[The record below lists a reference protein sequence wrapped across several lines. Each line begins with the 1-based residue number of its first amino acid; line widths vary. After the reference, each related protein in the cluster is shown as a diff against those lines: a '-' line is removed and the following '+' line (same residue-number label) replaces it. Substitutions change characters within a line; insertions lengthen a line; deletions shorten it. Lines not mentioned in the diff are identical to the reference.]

1 MAQQLNRLNDVFF
14 KYLLGDAKK
23 KFLTLSF
30 INGILNRTDDTLF
43 TDLEFLD
50 KEMTPIMQ
58 DGKVSV
64 LDIRAKMN
72 DGTQVNIEVQ
82 VCKDPDMARRSLYYW
97 AKMYGSELREG
108 EPYDKLMPAIS
119 INLMDFNAFAQY
131 TACHHSYHICND
143 ETKDILIDDLEMHFI
158 ELEKIR
164 IGDIRKLR
172 KSERWIAYFSHQC
185 SDEEREV
192 LAMSEPAIK
201 EAMKCEMYFTQDEK
215 LRRKYEIQEKARRDY
230 ISMMHNIEKSR
241 TEGWQKG
248 LEEGRAE
255 GLAEGREEGR
265 AEGRKEGRAEGRKEG
280 REEGRLEERKRFT
293 EQTVATMLQEGLSHE
308 LIARIMNLPIETIQ
322 AIAAAQPAPAAE

>member
-255 GLAEGREEGR
+255 G
-265 AEGRKEGRAEGRKEG
+265 
-280 REEGRLEERKRFT
+280 REEGRLEERKRLT

-322 AIAAAQPAPAAE
+322 AIAAAHPAPAAE

>member
-14 KYLLGDAKK
+14 KYLLGDTKK

-30 INGILNRTDDTLF
+30 INGILNRTDDMLF

-82 VCKDPDMARRSLYYW
+82 VCKDPDMARRSLY
-97 AKMYGSELREG
+97 
-108 EPYDKLMPAIS
+108 
-119 INLMDFNAFAQY
+119 NLMDFNAFAQY
-131 TACHHSYHICND
+131 TTCHHSYHICND

-280 REEGRLEERKRFT
+280 RLEERKRFT

-308 LIARIMNLPIETIQ
+308 LIARIMGLPEETVH
-322 AIAAAQPAPAAE
+322 AIAAAQPAPATE

>member
-255 GLAEGREEGR
+255 G
-265 AEGRKEGRAEGRKEG
+265 
-280 REEGRLEERKRFT
+280 REEGRLEERKRLT

>member
-14 KYLLGDAKK
+14 KYLLGDTKK

-30 INGILNRTDDTLF
+30 INGILNRTDDMLF
-43 TDLEFLD
+43 IDLEFLD

-131 TACHHSYHICND
+131 TTCHHSYHICND

-185 SDEEREV
+185 SD
-192 LAMSEPAIK
+192 
-201 EAMKCEMYFTQDEK
+201 
-215 LRRKYEIQEKARRDY
+215 
-230 ISMMHNIEKSR
+230 
-241 TEGWQKG
+241 
-248 LEEGRAE
+248 
-255 GLAEGREEGR
+255 
-265 AEGRKEGRAEGRKEG
+265 
-280 REEGRLEERKRFT
+280 
-293 EQTVATMLQEGLSHE
+293 
-308 LIARIMNLPIETIQ
+308 
-322 AIAAAQPAPAAE
+322 

>member
-255 GLAEGREEGR
+255 G
-265 AEGRKEGRAEGRKEG
+265 

-308 LIARIMNLPIETIQ
+308 LIARIMNLPVETIQ

>member
-1 MAQQLNRLNDVFF
+1 
-14 KYLLGDAKK
+14 
-23 KFLTLSF
+23 
-30 INGILNRTDDTLF
+30 
-43 TDLEFLD
+43 
-50 KEMTPIMQ
+50 MQ

-265 AEGRKEGRAEGRKEG
+265 AEGR
-280 REEGRLEERKRFT
+280 EEGRLEERKRLT

-308 LIARIMNLPIETIQ
+308 LIARIMNLPVETIQ